1 MDKEIMYLMRS
12 INRDFDVYL
21 KTQLKLQ
28 GVPIKAQHSDLFVI
42 LYKIDG
48 RIEFKDLV
56 KAWGRSKSTL
66 SETVNRYV
74 EKGVLKKEATSVDK
88 RLVYISLTE
97 LGKSYSDN
105 FKSIYRDYSSNLIG
119 GIDGQDEKAIK
130 NLLNQI
136 VENIEK

>member
-1 MDKEIMYLMRS
+1 VFSTLSS

-42 LYKIDG
+42 LYEIDE

-56 KAWGRSKSTL
+56 KAWNRSKSTL

-88 RLVYISLTE
+88 RLVYISLT
-97 LGKSYSDN
+97 
-105 FKSIYRDYSSNLIG
+105 
-119 GIDGQDEKAIK
+119 
-130 NLLNQI
+130 
-136 VENIEK
+136 